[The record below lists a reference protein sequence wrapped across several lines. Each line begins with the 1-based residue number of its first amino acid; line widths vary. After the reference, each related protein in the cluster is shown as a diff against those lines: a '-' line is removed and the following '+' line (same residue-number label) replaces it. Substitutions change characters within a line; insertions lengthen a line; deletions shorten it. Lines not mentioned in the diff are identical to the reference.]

1 MMLRSLRRSV
11 PMARP
16 TQLGCAVRARIGRN
30 PVPSG
35 RGRSLCTPAGKPVS
49 PSAAVPAAAEAA
61 PGFSY
66 LAFAKAYPFTNN
78 VLIATVKTSAAD
90 LVAQCVIER
99 KPVTQ
104 IDWQRNLV
112 FCLFGAVYLGAFQYW
127 YQVHARRAL
136 PRPAH
141 LAAGIEPPSRCPSTH
156 SGWGGWAVHCG
167 GSDYSPATL
176 AGHGAMA
183 DALLIL
189 PNNPHPPRPPAV
201 RNLLPAEGQRGRLLF
216 GGGGRRG
223 EGGSPIL
230 FSAGSRFLSPTS
242 ASKCVLSMSSEE
254 HLDAN
259 GQPARLT
266 AASSFPARRSTSSSA
281 SSAVPS
287 ASPTCP
293 GQPK

>member
-1 MMLRSLRRSV
+1 MLRSLRRSV

-16 TQLGCAVRARIGRN
+16 TQLGCAARARIGRN

-127 YQVHARRAL
+127 YQVHAPRAL

-141 LAAGIEPPSRCPSTH
+141 LAAGIELPPPVSVNALRL
-156 SGWGGWAVHCG
+156 GRVGG
-167 GSDYSPATL
+167 
-176 AGHGAMA
+176 
-183 DALLIL
+183 ALW
-189 PNNPHPPRPPAV
+189 
-201 RNLLPAEGQRGRLLF
+201 RL
-216 GGGGRRG
+216 R
-223 EGGSPIL
+223 
-230 FSAGSRFLSPTS
+230 
-242 ASKCVLSMSSEE
+242 V
-254 HLDAN
+254 
-259 GQPARLT
+259 
-266 AASSFPARRSTSSSA
+266 
-281 SSAVPS
+281 
-287 ASPTCP
+287 
-293 GQPK
+293 